1 MFLAV
6 LEKTKAAIM
15 PRQGGENDP
24 ETEEVLL
31 LEKNLWKPWPRT
43 RTKVKGCLGY
53 VKRVLFVV
61 GDDWIF
67 LFALGVIMALISFT
81 IDFTVNKMLIAHWWL
96 FQELGDN
103 MLLKFLSWAL
113 YPIALTAFSTGFA
126 QSVCP
131 ESAGSGV
138 PEVKTILTGVVLEE
152 YLTIKNFGAKVVGMT
167 CTLAAGSPI
176 FLGKVGPFVHLSCMI
191 AAYLGRMRAS
201 ATNEYENK
209 NKQYEML
216 VACSAVA
223 VSSCFGAP
231 VSGVLF
237 SVEVVSSHFAVRHYW
252 RGFFAATCGACMFRL
267 LAVFNSEQET
277 ILAPFKTSFNID
289 FPFDL
294 PEMIFFLILGAVCGV
309 MSCAYLFCQRW
320 LLGYIRRNSII
331 VKLMAMEKAVY
342 SGLVALLLSSI
353 TFPYGLGQF
362 MASRL
367 TMKELLYSLFD
378 NNTWIVLTQNA
389 SLSRPHVVD
398 PENLWLEW
406 WDPTFT
412 VYGTIVF
419 FLVMKFWMLV
429 LATTMPMPAGYFMPV
444 FLYGAAIGRL
454 FGEVVAYF
462 FPNGIWTD
470 GVLNLI
476 IPGGYA
482 VAGAAA
488 FSGAVTHTLS
498 TALLALEMT
507 GQLSHILPVLL
518 SVLVANAI
526 AQRYQPS
533 FYDGTIIVKKLP
545 YIPRFWGS
553 QKGSCMVT
561 TDQYMNRNLALVVK
575 SWGFSDILNALTSS
589 ADTEFPVVE
598 SEGSMVLLGSVA
610 RSELLYFLH
619 SYTGQDTVVEGTPCS
634 GLEKNVGEVCSIQPI
649 TIQLST
655 QTSLYQAH
663 ELFELLNAQ
672 LMFVTDG
679 GKLVGF
685 VTRTEL
691 RKAIEDLALGKTP
704 V

>member
-1 MFLAV
+1 MAV

-15 PRQGGENDP
+15 TREGTENDP
-24 ETEEVLL
+24 KTEEVLL
-31 LEKNLWKPWPRT
+31 LEKNLWKPWPHT

-103 MLLKFLSWAL
+103 MLLKFLSWTI

-216 VACSAVA
+216 VAGAAVA
-223 VSSCFGAP
+223 MSSCFGAP
-231 VSGVLF
+231 VS
-237 SVEVVSSHFAVRHYW
+237 
-252 RGFFAATCGACMFRL
+252 
-267 LAVFNSEQET
+267 ET

-294 PEMIFFLILGAVCGV
+294 PEMIFFLVLGAVCGV

-331 VKLMAMEKAVY
+331 VKLMATEKAVY

-367 TMKELLYSLFD
+367 TMRELLYSLFD

-412 VYGTIVF
+412 VYGTIAF

-561 TDQYMNRNLALVVK
+561 TGQYMNRNLALVVK

-619 SYTGQDTVVEGTPCS
+619 SYTGQDTVVEGTPSS

>member
-1 MFLAV
+1 MFTGTRTVQAFQLTPQCILVHVTCLRYLSQQNYTYQNALECEFKRLSCPKTDLVDIESHGNPKCEGHKIVQDSLQLPVFLAV

-53 VKRVLFVV
+53 VKRVLFAV

-81 IDFTVNKMLIAHWWL
+81 IDFTVNKMLIAHWWLFQELGDNMLLKFLSWTLYPIALTAFSTGFAQSVCPESAAHWWL

-231 VSGVLF
+231 VS
-237 SVEVVSSHFAVRHYW
+237 
-252 RGFFAATCGACMFRL
+252 
-267 LAVFNSEQET
+267 ET
-277 ILAPFKTSFNID
+277 ILAPFKTSFDID

-518 SVLVANAI
+518 SVLVANTI

-553 QKGSCMVT
+553 QKG
-561 TDQYMNRNLALVVK
+561 
-575 SWGFSDILNALTSS
+575 
-589 ADTEFPVVE
+589 
-598 SEGSMVLLGSVA
+598 
-610 RSELLYFLH
+610 
-619 SYTGQDTVVEGTPCS
+619 
-634 GLEKNVGEVCSIQPI
+634 
-649 TIQLST
+649 
-655 QTSLYQAH
+655 
-663 ELFELLNAQ
+663 
-672 LMFVTDG
+672 
-679 GKLVGF
+679 
-685 VTRTEL
+685 
-691 RKAIEDLALGKTP
+691 
-704 V
+704 